1 MSTASNSNGQN
12 GSSLSKSKQEV
23 TESTPAWV
31 PAFLAALEE
40 TGVILK
46 AAAAADI
53 SRKTVW
59 LRRKNNSE
67 FAQDFDDA
75 LRAGALLLEA
85 EAIRRAQ
92 DGVVRM
98 KFNPKTGLPYI
109 DPRTGEPY
117 MEHEY
122 SDTLMAILLKRHF
135 PEYREPKGDVNVT
148 SSVHNHLH
156 ITESDLKQLQA
167 ERQRFLT
174 GEAK

>member
-1 MSTASNSNGQN
+1 MPTSNKQSNGQIVPER
-12 GSSLSKSKQEV
+12 KQDV

-46 AAAAADI
+46 AAEAAQI

-92 DGVVRM
+92 HGVVRM
-98 KFNPKTGLPYI
+98 KFNSKTGLPFI

-148 SSVHNHLH
+148 SAVHNHLH
-156 ITESDLKQLQA
+156 ITEADLRQIQA
-167 ERQRFLT
+167 ERQKFLT
-174 GEAK
+174 GETG

>member
-1 MSTASNSNGQN
+1 MKNPRLNGSNGHN
-12 GSSLSKSKQEV
+12 GKQEV
-23 TESTPAWV
+23 TDSTPAWV

-40 TGVILK
+40 SGVILK
-46 AAAAADI
+46 AAAAAEV

-59 LRRKNNSE
+59 LRRKTNSQ
-67 FAQDFDDA
+67 FASDFDDA
-75 LRAGALLLEA
+75 LKAGALLLEA

-98 KFNPKTGLPYI
+98 KFNSKTGLPFI

-135 PEYREPKGDVNVT
+135 PEYREPKADVNVNN
-148 SSVHNHLH
+148 SVHNHLH
-156 ITESDLKQLQA
+156 ITSEELTKLQ
-167 ERQRFLT
+167 ERRRMAL
-174 GEAK
+174 EAA

>member
-1 MSTASNSNGQN
+1 LSTG
-12 GSSLSKSKQEV
+12 KQDV

-40 TGVILK
+40 SGVILK
-46 AAAAADI
+46 AAEAAKI

-59 LRRKNNSE
+59 LRRKTNGE
-67 FAQDFDDA
+67 FAQDFEDA

-98 KFNPKTGLPYI
+98 KFNPRTGLPYI
-109 DPRTGEPY
+109 DPRTITDECPQGLPY

-156 ITESDLKQLQA
+156 ITEADLRQIQE
-167 ERQRFLT
+167 ERQKFLA
-174 GEAK
+174 GETR

>member
-1 MSTASNSNGQN
+1 
-12 GSSLSKSKQEV
+12 
-23 TESTPAWV
+23 
-31 PAFLAALEE
+31 
-40 TGVILK
+40 VILK
-46 AAAAADI
+46 AAAAAEI

-59 LRRKNNSE
+59 LRRKNNPQ

-98 KFNPKTGLPYI
+98 KFNPRTGLPYI
-109 DPRTGEPY
+109 DPRTITEQCPEGLPY

-135 PEYREPKGDVNVT
+135 PEYREPKGELNVST
-148 SSVHNHLH
+148 AVHNHFH
-156 ITESDLKQLQA
+156 MSESDLRQIQA
-167 ERQRFLT
+167 ERQRFLAT
-174 GEAK
+174 T

>member
-1 MSTASNSNGQN
+1 
-12 GSSLSKSKQEV
+12 
-23 TESTPAWV
+23 
-31 PAFLAALEE
+31 
-40 TGVILK
+40 VILK
-46 AAAAADI
+46 AAAAAEI

-59 LRRKNNSE
+59 LRRKNNPE

-98 KFNPKTGLPYI
+98 KFNPRTGEPYI
-109 DPRTGEPY
+109 DPRTGQPY

-156 ITESDLKQLQA
+156 ITEAQMREVQEA
-167 ERQRFLT
+167 RRRFLT
-174 GEAK
+174 AT